1 LTNDQAVITINHQSH
16 INDQPV
22 INFNGEHMQQST
34 QNKHSL
40 WQLLK
45 PYKPTNKS
53 FFYLVTLILVTTSL
67 ELMLPLYSSYL
78 VDSIGDGGIDY
89 LIIIG
94 LIAIVL
100 TAALFEGFLGWYG
113 GHIGHGIS
121 AKLRYSLIGRL
132 LTSQSQSLDND
143 HSAELSARVV
153 NDSKEVKSVLAEDLI
168 GLISG
173 LVSLI
178 AVISIM
184 FILDWRLTLV
194 LISCV
199 LLGFI
204 IITPIALMM
213 NNIGKASQ
221 TAEANLLK
229 YLTEWLRYGQL
240 IKSHNGAPDM
250 QRQSKVLVNECLKQE
265 MRATTIASLIGPI
278 ANLTLMISMIAILAF
293 SAYWLSKGSMTLGT
307 VTAFLLYLFGLTFPL
322 MSMAMFFSNLNRAI
336 GASSRL
342 SEISQLPIEQ
352 SSGKQK
358 VTNIQSLSLQELNF
372 IRGDKTILDRVSCH
386 FDGAGLAMVIGESG
400 SGKTTLMSQFLGFYP
415 ETHKQVFI
423 NDQPLDD
430 FDLTSIRQAISWVD
444 QEPKLLHA
452 TIRDNLTLGL
462 DQPLTDETLI
472 ETLESVGLHTWLLR
486 IDNDLSTTV
495 SEQAHQF
502 SGGEKQRFAIA
513 RAILRQAKVLL
524 LDEPTSA
531 LDHTKKSELMTL
543 LRKLALDRRVIM
555 ICHHLELIKPSD
567 DIIEMIEG
575 KAVVTVN

>member
-1 LTNDQAVITINHQSH
+1 
-16 INDQPV
+16 
-22 INFNGEHMQQST
+22 MQEST
-34 QNKHSL
+34 TDKHSL
-40 WQLLK
+40 WKLLK

-53 FFYLVTLILVTTSL
+53 FFYLVTLILATTSL
-67 ELMLPLYSSYL
+67 ELALPLYSSYL
-78 VDSIGDGGIDY
+78 VNSIGEGGIDY

-113 GHIGHGIS
+113 GRIGHGIS

-132 LTSQSQSLDND
+132 LASQSQSLDND

-173 LVSLI
+173 LVSLV
-178 AVISIM
+178 AVVSIM
-184 FILDWRLTLV
+184 FVLDWRLTLV
-194 LISCV
+194 LVACV

-250 QRQSKVLVNECLKQE
+250 KRQSKILVNECFKQE

-278 ANLTLMISMIAILAF
+278 ANLVLMISMIAILAF
-293 SAYWLSKGSMTLGT
+293 SAYWLGQGSMTLGT

-342 SEISQLPIEQ
+342 TEISQLPIEQ
-352 SSGKQK
+352 STGKQK
-358 VTNIQSLSLQELNF
+358 VTHIQNLSVQELSF

-386 FDGAGLAMVIGESG
+386 FDGAGLSMVIGESG

-415 ETHKQVFI
+415 ETHQQVFI
-423 NDQPLDD
+423 NNQPLHD
-430 FDLTSIRQAISWVD
+430 FDLTSVRQAIAWVD

-452 TIRDNLTLGL
+452 SIRDNLTLGL
-462 DQPLTDETLI
+462 DQSLTDETLI
-472 ETLESVGLHTWLLR
+472 ETLESVGLQTWLLR
-486 IDNDLSTTV
+486 INKDFSTIV

-513 RAILRQAKVLL
+513 RAILRHAKVLL

-555 ICHHLELIKPSD
+555 ICHHLELIEPSD
-567 DIIEMIEG
+567 DIIEMTEG
-575 KAVVTVN
+575 KILTTTNQRFAVTP